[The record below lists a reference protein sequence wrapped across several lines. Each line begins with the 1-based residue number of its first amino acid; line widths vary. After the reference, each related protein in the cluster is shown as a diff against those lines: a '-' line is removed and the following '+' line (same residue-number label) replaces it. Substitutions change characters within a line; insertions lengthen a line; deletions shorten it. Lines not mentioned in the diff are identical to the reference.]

1 MSSSSASS
9 SMRRHRRRRR
19 PPAPA
24 WLERILQAFGGKR
37 ATQQGSTSTLQG
49 GVGGGGGLHLP
60 RRASRDDGHL
70 GTISLTVDSYFSMD
84 DEIFH
89 VSEYEPDTA
98 LYGE

>member
-1 MSSSSASS
+1 M
-9 SMRRHRRRRR
+9 
-19 PPAPA
+19 
-24 WLERILQAFGGKR
+24 
-37 ATQQGSTSTLQG
+37 
-49 GVGGGGGLHLP
+49 HLP